1 MDWPI
6 VRALILCG
14 MFAVLS
20 YQDLRTRMT
29 DDRVLIVFGGAGA
42 VVYLADW
49 ELFDMTHVAMVVI
62 SSLLGGFLAWRLALF
77 GTGDILALIAATI
90 IFPLFQN
97 IPIMIPLILAS
108 VMMSVIY
115 TAVVN
120 ISYNMSDLL
129 RGRLFVGIHD
139 GPLRKV
145 VAFFILHRQRNR
157 PRYVFQAQE
166 IKDGETHLRLRQP
179 RMDADWASEKG
190 VGKDYVSFPAPL
202 MPFFFITMLV
212 PLLIVL

>member
-49 ELFDMTHVAMVVI
+49 ESFDMTHVAMVVI
-62 SSLLGGFLAWRLALF
+62 GSLLGGFLAWKFALF

-97 IPIMIPLILAS
+97 IPIMIPLILAA
-108 VMMSVIY
+108 VTMAFIFLG
-115 TAVVN
+115 VVN
-120 ISYNMSDLL
+120 VSYNMSDLL
-129 RGRLFVGIHD
+129 RGRLFAGVRG
-139 GPLRKV
+139 GPLRKTI
-145 VAFFILHRQRNR
+145 AFFILHRQRSR

-179 RMDADWASEKG
+179 SLDADWASEKG
-190 VGKDYVSFPAPL
+190 VGTDYVSFPVPL

-212 PLLIVL
+212 PLIIVL